1 MSKKK
6 VHILGYE
13 WAIEEQTAAE
23 NTILAENAGYC
34 DWSIRTIVI
43 RKDMDGNLGNM
54 DTYMRKVI
62 RHEIVHA
69 FLSESGLNECAHES
83 DCWALN
89 EEMVDWIAKM
99 GSAIY
104 KAWDEVGATEEG

>member
-6 VHILGYE
+6 VRILGYE
-13 WAIEEQTAAE
+13 WTIEEQTTAE

-34 DWSIRTIVI
+34 DWSVRTIVI

-54 DTYMRKVI
+54 DAYMRKVI

-83 DCWALN
+83 NCWALN

-104 KAWDEVGATEEG
+104 KAWDEVGAAEEG

>member
-6 VHILGYE
+6 VRILGYE
-13 WAIEEQTAAE
+13 WAIEEQTTAE

-34 DWSIRTIVI
+34 DWSVRTIVI

-54 DTYMRKVI
+54 DAYMRKVI

-104 KAWDEVGATEEG
+104 KAWDEVGAAEEG